1 MIRKLLLLLVTV
13 LYLQFSFAQQVSVL
27 GNVIWDNTTERI
39 KVRIAIRNNSNSAT
53 NCEIAAMRIG
63 YQFNETVLSYDGFKS
78 YFYNGSNESSGLND
92 ITYLTSLSG
101 MFDPDH
107 AAPYDDGTRLS
118 GSKILRKNYINRST
132 TLCGNLWT
140 IPGNTYRVAFDLYFK
155 FKPGYYPADYGLTTA
170 GSYGFNTP
178 NFIAQFISDLNQTL
192 SDAKKE
198 IAVVIDHSGSS
209 PYQPFDQSGSS
220 CNSGNLNPLPI
231 TDNSLGFINPINGVL
246 SAKFEQLNVIQKS
259 EYISVEWQ
267 VDNIDK
273 IHHYEIERR
282 EESGTFRTI
291 GSVISADESSAA
303 AYYFKDKIS
312 TNGVKLYYR
321 IKAVS
326 ADQSVMYS
334 DIKMIRPVSM
344 AANTVKIFPNPTTDF
359 IQFNAPPDNGN
370 YLYRI
375 YNSEGKLT
383 ISGNAIP
390 SNSRLNIRN
399 LKTGSYFIELY
410 DPVNGKRLHSQFS
423 KQ

>member
-13 LYLQFSFAQQVSVL
+13 LYLQFTFAQQVSVL

-63 YQFNETVLSYDGFKS
+63 YQFNETVLTYDGFMS
-78 YFYNGSNESSGLND
+78 YFYNGSNQSSGLND
-92 ITYLTSLSG
+92 VTYLTSLGG
-101 MFDPDH
+101 MFNPDH

-118 GSKILRKNYINRST
+118 GSKTLRKNYINRST
-132 TLCGNLWT
+132 TECTNLWT

-155 FKPGYYPADYGLTTA
+155 FKPGYFPADYGLTTA

-231 TDNSLGFINPINGVL
+231 TDNSLGFISPINGVL
-246 SAKFEQLNVIQKS
+246 SAKFDQLDVLQKDQYVSVIWK
-259 EYISVEWQ
+259 
-267 VDNIDK
+267 VDNIDRV
-273 IHHYEIERR
+273 HHYEIERR

-303 AYYFKDKIS
+303 SYYFKDIS
-312 TNGVKLYYR
+312 ITNGLKLYYR

-334 DIKMIRPVSM
+334 DIKMIRAGSLNE
-344 AANTVKIFPNPTTDF
+344 NTVKVFPNPTTEF
-359 IQFNAPPDNGN
+359 IQFNVPSSNGN

-375 YNSEGKLT
+375 YSSEGKLV
-383 ISGNAIP
+383 ISGNAIS
-390 SNSRLNIRN
+390 SNGRLNIRN

-410 DPVNGKRLHSQFS
+410 HPVNGKRFYSQFS
-423 KQ
+423 RQ

>member
-1 MIRKLLLLLVTV
+1 MIRKLLLLLVAV

-78 YFYNGSNESSGLND
+78 YFYNGSNQSSGLND
-92 ITYLTSLSG
+92 VTYLTSLAG
-101 MFDPDH
+101 MFNPDH

-132 TLCGNLWT
+132 TECANLWT

-155 FKPGYYPADYGLTTA
+155 FKPGYFPADYGLTTA

-246 SAKFEQLNVIQKS
+246 SAKFDQLDVFQKDQYVSVIWK
-259 EYISVEWQ
+259 
-267 VDNIDK
+267 VDNIDRV
-273 IHHYEIERR
+273 HHYEIERR
-282 EESGTFRTI
+282 DESRTFRTI

-303 AYYFKDKIS
+303 SYYFKDKSI
-312 TNGVKLYYR
+312 TNGLKLYYR

-326 ADQSVMYS
+326 ADQSVIYS
-334 DIKMIRPVSM
+334 DIKMIRAGSLNEN
-344 AANTVKIFPNPTTDF
+344 AVKVFPNPTTDF
-359 IQFNAPPDNGN
+359 IQFNVPSSNGN

-375 YNSEGKLT
+375 YSSEGKLA
-383 ISGNAIP
+383 ISGNTIS
-390 SNSRLNIRN
+390 SNGRLNIRS
-399 LKTGSYFIELY
+399 LRAGYYFIELY
-410 DPVNGKRLHSQFS
+410 HPVIGKRFYSHFS